1 MYCIVFV
8 RLLDLGMFKRIT
20 RVRKKKK
27 SEKEEGKKGTKDSKD
42 SPKPGKTKKVWLD
55 IWLAEISF
63 YFQRCFVWNYTAV
76 PRMK

>member
-1 MYCIVFV
+1 
-8 RLLDLGMFKRIT
+8 MFKRIT

-55 IWLAEISF
+55 IFGLLKSVSIF
-63 YFQRCFVWNYTAV
+63 KDVLFGIIQRSHG
-76 PRMK
+76 